1 MTVSGGITGSTN
13 NGTTSVA
20 YAVPAS
26 GYDADSGTLC
36 VIGWGAPAGNTPS
49 TASAGWS
56 LIGQASGGSGVFAAD
71 SGLRGVAAFW
81 KEGASPGDP
90 TISLAGT
97 GCVQVGRCIKFQKT
111 EDHWSTPQWQAV
123 ADATS
128 GTTFSGTFG
137 ADPGAEAGDMALLIA
152 SWVSRAN
159 TPSSPSI
166 TWPSMSVGALGTE
179 CNVATT
185 AGNDARCVAYS
196 GALTGGPSSG
206 APSFS
211 ITASGAV
218 TGEAG
223 IVLLND
229 YDDTPTGPE
238 WTILRSGIAV
248 PADSVGILRGG
259 VFVPFDSSEVKV

>member
-1 MTVSGGITGSTN
+1 MSVSGGITGSTN

-49 TASAGWS
+49 TASSGWS
-56 LIGQASGGSGVFAAD
+56 LIGQASGGSGTFAAD
-71 SGLRGVAAFW
+71 AGLRGVAAFW
-81 KEGASPGDP
+81 KEGDSPGDP
-90 TISLAGT
+90 TIALAGT
-97 GCVQVGRCIKFQKT
+97 GCVQVGRCIKFQKS
-111 EDHWSTPQWQAV
+111 EDHWATPEWQAV
-123 ADATS
+123 ADTSS

-137 ADPGAEAGDMALLIA
+137 SDLGAVTGDMALLIA

-159 TPSSPSI
+159 TPSSPSL
-166 TWPSMSVGALGTE
+166 TYPGMTVAALGTE

-211 ITASGAV
+211 ITASAAV

-223 IVLLND
+223 LVLLND
-229 YDDTPTGPE
+229 YDDAPSGPE
-238 WTILRSGIAV
+238 WGITRSGIFV
-248 PADSVGILRGG
+248 PADSVGILRSGS
-259 VFVPFDSSEVKV
+259 FVPFDSSDYKH